1 MAEKEFLAKSYT
13 EETIQEH
20 TDKVLQEYERLK
32 KFYKNCNVN
41 WTLLEQ
47 ACLYHDLGKMNSK
60 FQRKIRN
67 AEKVKDEVPHGIL
80 STLFLDAKRLKEDF
94 QGADDFKSF
103 DDLDDAMYLL
113 FSAIFYHHDRESFEK
128 SDFTDNLEKNIN
140 REKDSLQYI
149 VKNFKYDKVRIP
161 EKLHFRDKYISR
173 FSNSDK
179 SYLLGEY
186 VLLKGC
192 LNRVDYAASAH
203 VPVEIE
209 NDFLENKLDC
219 FMEKLQKRA
228 VDENRDEP
236 KWNDL
241 QKFMK
246 DNKDENL
253 VAIAQTGM
261 GDRK

>member
-67 AEKVKDEVPHGIL
+67 AEKVEDEVPHGIL

-128 SDFTDNLEKNIN
+128 SDFTDNLEKILTERKIHYNI
-140 REKDSLQYI
+140 
-149 VKNFKYDKVRIP
+149 
-161 EKLHFRDKYISR
+161 
-173 FSNSDK
+173 
-179 SYLLGEY
+179 
-186 VLLKGC
+186 
-192 LNRVDYAASAH
+192 
-203 VPVEIE
+203 
-209 NDFLENKLDC
+209 
-219 FMEKLQKRA
+219 
-228 VDENRDEP
+228 
-236 KWNDL
+236 
-241 QKFMK
+241 
-246 DNKDENL
+246 
-253 VAIAQTGM
+253 
-261 GDRK
+261 